1 MKKVILAAAI
11 MAAAMPAMAQE
22 DFAPEAGDISL
33 ELQFN
38 PFSDNFETFKM
49 ERLQGTYMFSEKDG
63 LRFGLGLDLHNNKVT
78 PSELNEDAN
87 TKNSYGSFSINLG
100 YERHFYNYKRIDL
113 YAGVEAVYTHRWAK
127 QTINSEVGSG
137 VTDPYTGNEIMIIST
152 DEKFNYAT
160 DKDGKAFRGGNDFR
174 FNLFT
179 GINFSVY
186 KGLYVGAELG
196 LGLGFEH
203 DSWQYDK
210 INTPGVPEV
219 ETTKGN
225 KGNSFDLEFYATPA
239 LRLGWTF

>member
-1 MKKVILAAAI
+1 MKKVIFAAAL

-22 DFAPEAGDISL
+22 SYAPEAGDLSL

-38 PFSDNFETFKM
+38 PFSDNFETFKL
-49 ERLQGTYMFSEKDG
+49 ERLQGTYMFSDKDG
-63 LRFGLGLDLHNNKVT
+63 LRFGLGLNLHSNTVT
-78 PSELNEDAN
+78 PSELNEDIN
-87 TKNSYGSFSINLG
+87 TNNKYGDFSINLG
-100 YERHFYNYKRIDL
+100 YERHFFNYKRVDL
-113 YAGVEAVYTHRWAK
+113 YAGAEVVYTHRWAK
-127 QTINSEVGSG
+127 QTLNSEVGTGSYDSNG
-137 VTDPYTGNEIMIIST
+137 NQIMLTSVT
-152 DEKFNYAT
+152 EKFNYAV
-160 DKDGKAFRGGNDFR
+160 DKEGNSQRGGNDFR

-186 KGLYVGAELG
+186 KGLYVGAEIG

-203 DSWQYDK
+203 DGWQYDK
-210 INTPGVPEV
+210 IKVTGSEDT

>member
-1 MKKVILAAAI
+1 MKKVIIAAAL
-11 MAAAMPAMAQE
+11 MAVAMPAMAE
-22 DFAPEAGDISL
+22 ENFAPEAGDLSL

-49 ERLQGTYMFSEKDG
+49 ERLQGTYMFSDKDG
-63 LRFGLGLDLHNNKVT
+63 LRFGLGLDLHSNTVT

-87 TKNSYGSFSINLG
+87 TKNKFGSFSINLG
-100 YERHFYNYKRIDL
+100 YERHFYNYKRVDL
-113 YAGVEAVYTHRWAK
+113 YAGLEVVYTHRWAK
-127 QTINSEVGSG
+127 QTLNQEEFSGAYDNNGDPINWIK
-137 VTDPYTGNEIMIIST
+137 TT
-152 DEKFNYAT
+152 EKYNYAT
-160 DKDGKAFRGGNDFR
+160 DKDGATFRGGNDFR

-210 INTPGVPEV
+210 ITVPGQPEV
-219 ETTKGN
+219 KTDKGN

>member
-1 MKKVILAAAI
+1 MKKVIIAAAL
-11 MAAAMPAMAQE
+11 MAVAMPAMAE
-22 DFAPEAGDISL
+22 ENFAPEAGDLSL

-49 ERLQGTYMFSEKDG
+49 ERLQATYMLSDKDG
-63 LRFGLGLDLHNNKVT
+63 LRFGLGLDLHTNKVT
-78 PSELNEDAN
+78 PSELNEDVN
-87 TKNSYGSFSINLG
+87 TKNNYGNFSINLG
-100 YERHFYNYKRIDL
+100 YERHFYNYKRVDL
-113 YAGVEAVYTHRWAK
+113 YAGLEVVYTHRWAK
-127 QTINSEVGSG
+127 QTLNQEEFSGAYDSNGDPINWIK
-137 VTDPYTGNEIMIIST
+137 TT
-152 DEKFNYAT
+152 EKYNYAT
-160 DKDGKAFRGGNDFR
+160 AKNGESFRGGNDFR

-203 DSWQYDK
+203 DSWQHDK
-210 INTPGVPEV
+210 ITVPNQPTV
-219 ETTKGN
+219 ETDKGN